1 MFKGVDV
8 NGAHELGW
16 APLHVAAVNGKREV
30 SKIMGFFKFFQ
41 NENKHRL
48 ALKSSTENRRND
60 KKLKIV

>member
-30 SKIMGFFKFFQ
+30 SVKIRGFLEQEQPQTNFKKF
-41 NENKHRL
+41 HR
-48 ALKSSTENRRND
+48 K
-60 KKLKIV
+60 